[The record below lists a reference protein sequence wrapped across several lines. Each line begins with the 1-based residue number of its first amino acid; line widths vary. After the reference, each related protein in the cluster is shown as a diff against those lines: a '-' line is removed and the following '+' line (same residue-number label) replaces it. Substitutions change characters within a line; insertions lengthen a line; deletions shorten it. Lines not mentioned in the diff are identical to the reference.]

1 MKARKW
7 IMLCVVDLTSEYL
20 HSALSTTIP
29 PTDRLSASCTVIG
42 VNRVTTSSDW
52 MDFALLEMDYV
63 KFGLSRGHARSLN
76 LSDNRQPSA
85 TSTTLFP
92 TSLLVQP
99 NVLLPNT
106 IRTIRSSWFT
116 FLMRELVLNEWRR
129 PIIFWPSFELM
140 LSSMSLSTS
149 SLLSLPFL
157 HCYSSHYA
165 VSWDLRRDRASNHF
179 RSIEIGEKAS
189 CDARVVFYVVVV
201 VRWCT
206 GSGIIWS
213 VSRSMARMA
222 FC

>member
-20 HSALSTTIP
+20 LSALSTIIP

-63 KFGLSRGHARSLN
+63 KSGLSRGHARSLN
-76 LSDNRQPSA
+76 HNRQPSA

-92 TSLLVQP
+92 TSLHVFQP

-106 IRTIRSSWFT
+106 IRTINRSWFT
-116 FLMRELVLNEWRR
+116 FLMRELVFNEWRR
-129 PIIFWPSFELM
+129 PIISSPSFELV

-149 SLLSLPFL
+149 SLLSLHFS
-157 HCYSSHYA
+157 HVCYSSHYA
-165 VSWDLRRDRASNHF
+165 FIPFPGICVE
-179 RSIEIGEKAS
+179 IE
-189 CDARVVFYVVVV
+189 RV
-201 VRWCT
+201 
-206 GSGIIWS
+206 IIS
-213 VSRSMARMA
+213 EVSRLEKMHHVMHALSSMSW
-222 FC
+222 